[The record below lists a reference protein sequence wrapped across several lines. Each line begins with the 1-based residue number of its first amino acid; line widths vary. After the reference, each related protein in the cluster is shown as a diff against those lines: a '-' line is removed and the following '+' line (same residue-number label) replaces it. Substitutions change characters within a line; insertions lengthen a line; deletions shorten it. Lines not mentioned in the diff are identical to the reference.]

1 MEQLIQ
7 ALWAGLLFGSV
18 YGLMAVG
25 LTLIWGA
32 LNLLNLAH
40 GALYIATAYVSWALI
55 TQFGLPTLL
64 AFGLSL
70 LAAGVMGAILY
81 VAVVRPM
88 LGRPGF
94 GEASWIATVGAATVI
109 QGTILLVFGG
119 QVRMIPTVIPGGFLI
134 GQVSVTFQGLVVV
147 ATSVTTL
154 ALLGLFLSRSRHGMS
169 IRAVSQQMDAARL
182 MGIPADRVFLLVMM
196 VSAAMAGLAGN
207 LLSSILFLQPSSG
220 FLPLI
225 KALIVTILGGLGS
238 VKGTVIGAFMIG
250 TLEAFVA
257 TYVGVGSTLPA
268 LFVFIIAVL
277 IIRPNGLFGQEET
290 QRL

>member
-7 ALWAGLLFGSV
+7 ALWAGILFGSV

-40 GALYIATAYVSWALI
+40 GALYMCTAYIAWALI
-55 TQFGLPTLL
+55 AQAGLPIFV
-64 AFGLSL
+64 AFPLSL
-70 LAAGVMGAILY
+70 IAAGVIGAILY
-81 VAVVRPM
+81 FSVVRPM

-94 GEASWIATVGAATVI
+94 SEASWIATVGAATVI
-109 QGTILLVFGG
+109 QGVVLIIFGG
-119 QVRMIPTVIPGGFLI
+119 QVRVIPNVLSGSFLI
-134 GQVSVTFQGLVVV
+134 GQVVITYQGLVVV
-147 ATSVTTL
+147 VISMVTL
-154 ALLGLFLSRSRHGMS
+154 VLLGLFLSRSRHGMS
-169 IRAVSQQMDAARL
+169 IRAVSQQIDAARL

-196 VSAAMAGLAGN
+196 VSAALAGLAGI

-238 VKGTVIGAFMIG
+238 VKGTIIAAFMVG

-257 TYVGVGSTLPA
+257 TYIGVGSTLPA
-268 LFVFIIAVL
+268 LFLFIIAVL
-277 IIRPNGLFGQEET
+277 IVRPNGLFGSEET